1 MLRLVWEFLWVDRVF
16 AVSVVL
22 TALFL
27 LMALGMYGRQVAT
40 QQPQTQPQ
48 QAQQQK
54 QDTSPVKKFLK
65 PLKPLF

>member
-27 LMALGMYGRQVAT
+27 LTALGMYGRQIAA
-40 QQPQTQPQ
+40 QQPAQPQ
-48 QAQQQK
+48 QVQQQK
-54 QDTSPVKKFLK
+54 QDTNPVKKFLK